1 MPLSSKEAFVKMI
14 QAIVRP
20 EKANDV
26 VLSLEKTGI
35 LALTRMDVMGHGRQR
50 GIHVGTIHYAEIAK
64 VFFMIVVENH
74 DMDRAVNAIRI
85 AACTGNP
92 GDGKIFVSSLL
103 ESRTIRESGKSVAS
117 QKITDHES
125 TPLSGKGV

>member
-1 MPLSSKEAFVKMI
+1 MI

-20 EKANDV
+20 EKAGDV

-35 LALTRMDVMGHGRQR
+35 LALTRLDVMGHGRQR

-64 VFFMIVVENH
+64 VFFMIVVGDQ

-92 GDGKIFVSSLL
+92 GDGKIFVSNLL
-103 ESRTIRESGKSVAS
+103 EARTIRESGAVVAS
-117 QKITDHES
+117 QKIADVEAV
-125 TPLSGKGV
+125 PASGKGS

>member
-1 MPLSSKEAFVKMI
+1 MKMI

-20 EKANDV
+20 EKAGDV

-35 LALTRMDVMGHGRQR
+35 LALTRLDVMGHGRQR

-64 VFFMIVVENH
+64 VFFMIVVGDQ

-92 GDGKIFVSSLL
+92 GDGKIFVSNLL
-103 ESRTIRESGKSVAS
+103 EARTIRESGAVVAS
-117 QKITDHES
+117 QKIADVEAV
-125 TPLSGKGV
+125 PASGKGS